1 MNAAKMIRSI
11 RKALKIS
18 RMELANRT
26 GYSLWAITSYEQGKR
41 NPGPR
46 FVEKLEEVKHGGRAR
61 GAARAAEL
69 KAVNTLLL
77 SVEDRVRALES
88 RYAALEVK
96 IKQVQQAERRAEAGG
111 VRVRGA
117 VQVGGQEQAS
127 SG

>member
-1 MNAAKMIRSI
+1 MNAAKTIRAI

-46 FVEKLEEVKHGGRAR
+46 FVEKLEEVRHGGRAR
-61 GAARAAEL
+61 GAARAADL

-88 RYAALEVK
+88 RFAALEVK
-96 IKQVQQAERRAEAGG
+96 IKQASAERRGEAGG

-127 SG
+127 GG

>member
-1 MNAAKMIRSI
+1 MNAAKTIRTI

-96 IKQVQQAERRAEAGG
+96 IKQASAERRAEAGG